1 MRKKVILP
9 LILSVGLLVPPFS
22 IESKPSFLAE
32 QSIENVD
39 CIEITRARNIFNVEI
54 QEDNSVE
61 NVETVEIEV
70 VEEEIVEEVYYN
82 IQYWTFEV
90 SYYCGC
96 WSCTQNGDL
105 TTASGTTATQYRT
118 IAAPK
123 DVPFGS
129 EIYIE
134 GLGTFICEDR
144 GGYIEYTYDEYGNLI
159 MRLDVYLENH
169 NECYERG
176 RHYADGYIIIND

>member
-9 LILSVGLLVPPFS
+9 LILSVGLLTPTIN

-32 QSIENVD
+32 QSIENID
-39 CIEITRARNIFNVEI
+39 CIEIPNARNILNVEI
-54 QEDNSVE
+54 PVEEVVE
-61 NVETVEIEV
+61 NVEIVEIEV
-70 VEEEIVEEVYYN
+70 VEEYALEVYSN
-82 IQYWTFEV
+82 IEYWTFEV

-118 IAAPK
+118 IAAPQ

-144 GGYIEYTYDEYGNLI
+144 GGYIEYTYDEYGNLV
-159 MRLDVYLENH
+159 MRVDVYLQDH

-176 RHYADGYIIIND
+176 RHYSDGYIIK